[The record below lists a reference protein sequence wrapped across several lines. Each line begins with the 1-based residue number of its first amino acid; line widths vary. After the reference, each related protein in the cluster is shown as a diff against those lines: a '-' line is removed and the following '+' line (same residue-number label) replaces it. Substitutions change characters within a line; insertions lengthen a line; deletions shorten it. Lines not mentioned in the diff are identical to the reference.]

1 MNTDVDFPQ
10 LLATFF
16 TDRLMQQRQASPHT
30 IASYR
35 DTFRLLV
42 QYAQQELKK
51 PPSAL
56 VLEDCNTAF
65 IGAFLTHLENKRGN
79 SARTRNVR
87 LAAIHSF
94 FRYVALH
101 EPQHVALAQQI
112 LAMPSKRYT
121 RRPPVEF
128 LNRDEV
134 DAILQAPDTQT
145 WAGRR
150 DRTLLLV
157 AVQTGLRA
165 SELIS
170 LRCEDVRLGAGAHL
184 RCQGKGRKQRCTPL
198 RKDAAGAL
206 RAWLK
211 ERLGEPSAPV
221 FPNRRGGALSHDGLD
236 YLLAKHLKTARATCA
251 SLKKKRVTPHVLRH
265 TLAMELLQ
273 NGVDRAV
280 IALWLGHESVE
291 TTYIYLHAD
300 LELKERAMAKTTPS
314 HMSPVR
320 FRPEDAV
327 LAFLN
332 CL

>member
-1 MNTDVDFPQ
+1 MNTVADFPQ
-10 LLATFF
+10 LLAKFF

-42 QYAQQELKK
+42 RYAQQELKK

-56 VLEDCNTAF
+56 VFKDFDTAF
-65 IGAFLTHLENKRGN
+65 IGAFLTQLENKRGN
-79 SARTRNVR
+79 SARTRNTR

-101 EPQHVALAQQI
+101 EPQHAALAQRV

-121 RRPPVEF
+121 RRPVAF
-128 LNRDEV
+128 LNRDEL
-134 DAILQAPDTQT
+134 DALLQAPDTQT

-157 AVQTGLRA
+157 AGQTGLRA

-170 LRCEDVRLGAGAHL
+170 LRCEDVQLGVGAHL
-184 RCQGKGRKQRCTPL
+184 RCHGKGRKERCTPL
-198 RKDAAGAL
+198 RKDAAAAL

-211 ERLGEPSAPV
+211 ERPGEPSAPV
-221 FPNRRGGALSHDGLD
+221 FPNQRGGAFSHDGLD
-236 YLLAKHLKTARATCA
+236 YLLSKHLKTARVACA

-265 TLAMELLQ
+265 TVAMELLQ

-300 LELKERAMAKTTPS
+300 LKLKEQAMAKTTPS
-314 HMSPVR
+314 HMPPVR
-320 FRPEDAV
+320 FRPDDAV

-332 CL
+332 SL

>member
-1 MNTDVDFPQ
+1 MNTVADFPQ

-42 QYAQQELKK
+42 RYAQRELKK

-56 VLEDCNTAF
+56 LLADLDTAF
-65 IGAFLTHLENKRGN
+65 IGAFLTHLENQRGN
-79 SARTRNVR
+79 SARTRNTR

-101 EPQHVALAQQI
+101 EPQHAALAQRI

-121 RRPPVEF
+121 RRPVAF

-134 DAILQAPDTQT
+134 DALLRAPDTQT

-165 SELIS
+165 SELIG
-170 LRCEDVRLGAGAHL
+170 LRCEDVQLGAGAHL
-184 RCQGKGRKQRCTPL
+184 RCHGKGRKERCTPL
-198 RKDAAGAL
+198 RKDAAQAL

-211 ERLGEPSAPV
+211 ERRGEPSAPV
-221 FPNRRGGALSHDGLD
+221 FPNRRGGAFSHDGLD
-236 YLLAKHLKTARATCA
+236 YLLSKHLKTARAECV
-251 SLKKKRVTPHVLRH
+251 SLKKKRVTLHVLRH
-265 TLAMELLQ
+265 TVAMELLQ

-300 LELKERAMAKTTPS
+300 LKLKEQAMAKTTPS
-314 HMSPVR
+314 HLPLVR
-320 FRPEDAV
+320 FRPDDAV

-332 CL
+332 SL

>member
-1 MNTDVDFPQ
+1 MNTAVDFPQ

-42 QYAQQELKK
+42 QYAQRELKK

-56 VLEDCNTAF
+56 VLEDFDTAF

-79 SARTRNVR
+79 SARTRNTR

-101 EPQHVALAQQI
+101 EPQHAALAQRI

-121 RRPPVEF
+121 RRPVAF

-134 DAILQAPDTQT
+134 EALLQAPNTQT

-150 DRTLLLV
+150 DRTLLIV

-170 LRCEDVRLGAGAHL
+170 LRCEDVQLGAGAHL
-184 RCQGKGRKQRCTPL
+184 CCHGKGRKERCTPL
-198 RKDAAGAL
+198 RKDAAGVL

-211 ERLGEPSAPV
+211 ERRGEPSVPV
-221 FPNRRGGALSHDGLD
+221 FPNQRGGALSHDGLD
-236 YLLAKHLKTARATCA
+236 YLLSKHLKTARTKCT

-300 LELKERAMAKTTPS
+300 LTLKEQAMAKTTPS
-314 HMSPVR
+314 NIPPAR
-320 FRPEDAV
+320 FRADDAV

-332 CL
+332 SL

>member
-1 MNTDVDFPQ
+1 MSTATDFSK
-10 LLATFF
+10 LLAAFF
-16 TDRLMQQRQASPHT
+16 TERLMRQRQASPHT

-56 VLEDCNTAF
+56 AMDVFDSPF
-65 IGAFLTHLENKRGN
+65 IGAFLNHLESQRGN
-79 SARTRNVR
+79 SIRTRNAR

-101 EPQHVALAQQI
+101 EPQHAALAQRV
-112 LAMPSKRYT
+112 LAMPSKRFT
-121 RRPPVEF
+121 RRLVAF

-134 DAILQAPDTQT
+134 DALLDAPDSQT

-165 SELIS
+165 SELIA
-170 LRCEDVRLGAGAHL
+170 LRCEDVQLGAGAHV
-184 RCQGKGRKQRCTPL
+184 RCHGKGRKERCTPL

-211 ERLGEPSAPV
+211 ERRGEPSAPV
-221 FPNRRGGALSHDGLD
+221 FPNQRGGPLSHDGLD
-236 YLLAKHLKTARATCA
+236 YLLAKHLQTTRATCP

-265 TLAMELLQ
+265 TAAMELLH
-273 NGVDRAV
+273 NGVDRAM

-300 LELKERAMAKTTPS
+300 LELKERAMTKTTPS
-314 HMSPVR
+314 GMRPSR
-320 FRPEDAV
+320 FRPDDTV
-327 LAFLN
+327 LTFLN
-332 CL
+332 SL

>member
-1 MNTDVDFPQ
+1 MNTVADFPQ

-56 VLEDCNTAF
+56 VLEDFNTAF
-65 IGAFLTHLENKRGN
+65 IGDFLTYLENQRGN
-79 SARTRNVR
+79 SARTRNTR

-101 EPQHVALAQQI
+101 EPQHAALAQRV

-121 RRPPVEF
+121 RRPVAF

-134 DAILQAPDTQT
+134 DALLQAPDTQT

-170 LRCEDVRLGAGAHL
+170 LRCEDVQLGAGAHL
-184 RCQGKGRKQRCTPL
+184 RCHGKGRKERCTPL
-198 RKDAAGAL
+198 RKDAAAAL

-211 ERLGEPSAPV
+211 ERRGEPSAPV
-221 FPNRRGGALSHDGLD
+221 FPNRRGGAFSHDGLD
-236 YLLAKHLKTARATCA
+236 YLLSKHLETARAECV
-251 SLKKKRVTPHVLRH
+251 SLKKKRVTLHVLRH
-265 TLAMELLQ
+265 TVAMELLQ

-300 LELKERAMAKTTPS
+300 LKLKEQAMAKTTPS
-314 HMSPVR
+314 HMPPVR
-320 FRPEDAV
+320 FRPDDAV

-332 CL
+332 SL